1 MDLIPVDLRTA
12 VLRLRPGGTVTV
24 EPRRMDADDEGWT
37 VAVTHAET
45 DQDVHG
51 DHWEVHPESDEAVC
65 VLSGRARINVGL
77 VGAVRPEEADGAQ
90 TVVTLA
96 AGTGLVVPR
105 GRWHRFEL
113 DAPSDL
119 MSIALRSGSRLE
131 RRA

>member
-1 MDLIPVDLRTA
+1 MDLIPVDLLTA
-12 VLRLRPGGTVTV
+12 VLRLRPGGTVTA

-51 DHWEVHPESDEAVC
+51 DHWEVHPGSDEAVC
-65 VLSGRARINVGL
+65 VLSGRARIVL
-77 VGAVRPEEADGAQ
+77 RPEETDGAQ
-90 TVVTLA
+90 TVVALA

-131 RRA
+131 QRA